1 VASGEWKLEQP
12 WWERPPDPAA
22 LTQAVPRPVAPPPVR
37 ARQIIAVGGGK
48 GGSGKSLVSVS
59 LAVELA
65 RRGLHPLLVDCDLGG
80 ANLHTF
86 FGLEPPRQA
95 LSDFV
100 LRRVD
105 DLSSLVLR
113 TPVPG
118 VGLLPGARNAVQI
131 ANPLYQQK
139 QRLLRELRRL
149 DAEVV
154 ILDLGAGSHTNVVD
168 FFLLADT
175 GILVVVPEPTS
186 VENAY
191 LFLKAAFL
199 RRLKGLDLDDRGK
212 ETLQE
217 AMRGISGR
225 PRSPAE
231 IVRAVGERDT
241 ELAAQIDRALS
252 TFRPWLVVN
261 QVRLPADL
269 ELGDGMCAVAE
280 RVFGI
285 TLSYLGHLRHY
296 DQVWRAVRAHQPVFF
311 EQLGRPFAADV
322 VAVVNRLPGAPA
334 LAREVAP

>member
-1 VASGEWKLEQP
+1 MASGEWKLEQP
-12 WWERPPDPAA
+12 WWERPLDPTIPAHPA
-22 LTQAVPRPVAPPPVR
+22 PRSSASTATRPG
-37 ARQIIAVGGGK
+37 QIIAVGGGK
-48 GGSGKSLVSVS
+48 GGSGKSLVAVS

-100 LRRVD
+100 LRRVEN
-105 DLSSLVLR
+105 LASLVLR

-118 VGLLPGARNAVQI
+118 VGLVPGARNAVQI

-149 DAEVV
+149 EAEVV

-175 GILVVVPEPTS
+175 GILVVAPEPTS
-186 VENAY
+186 IENAY
-191 LFLKAAFL
+191 LFLKASFL
-199 RRLKGLDLDDRGK
+199 RRLKAIDLDDQGK
-212 ETLQE
+212 ATLQD
-217 AMRGISGR
+217 AMRSISGR

-231 IVRAVGERDT
+231 IVRAVGERDAA
-241 ELAAQIDRALS
+241 LAGRLENALA

-269 ELGDGMCAVAE
+269 ELGEGMCAVAQ

-285 TLSYLGHLRHY
+285 PLSYLGHLRHY

-322 VAVVNRLPGAPA
+322 AALVNRLPGAPA